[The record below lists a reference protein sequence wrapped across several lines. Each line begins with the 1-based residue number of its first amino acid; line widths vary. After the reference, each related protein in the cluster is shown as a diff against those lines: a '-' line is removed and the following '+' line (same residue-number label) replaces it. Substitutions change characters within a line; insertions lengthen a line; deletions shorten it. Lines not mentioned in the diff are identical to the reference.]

1 MGTWSYESF
10 GNDDAA
16 DWAADLEEAGDLEFV
31 ESTLDAVLDV
41 GKEYLEAPE
50 AARAI
55 AAAEAIARL
64 QGRFG
69 IRDAFSEAVDNWVNR
84 GGVKPSPALAA
95 KAQRALDR
103 ILTNP
108 SELLELWEEAVE
120 DVDNWKAA
128 VQDLKARLKA

>member
-1 MGTWSYESF
+1 MGTWSHESF

-16 DWAADLEEAGDLEFV
+16 DWAADLEEAGDLDFV

-69 IRDAFSEAVDNWVNR
+69 TRDAHSEGVDNWVSR

-103 ILTNP
+103 ILTEP
-108 SELLELWEEAVE
+108 SELLELWEDVE
-120 DVDNWKAA
+120 EEVDNWKAA